1 MKWEDYK
8 RDEDVAVYGEY
19 VKTDIEC
26 PKCGEY
32 IYQDVSVQYM
42 TNPPQHDFYC
52 FGCGWKGRK

>member
-8 RDEDVAVYGEY
+8 KDKDIVVYDKY

-26 PKCGEY
+26 PKCGEV